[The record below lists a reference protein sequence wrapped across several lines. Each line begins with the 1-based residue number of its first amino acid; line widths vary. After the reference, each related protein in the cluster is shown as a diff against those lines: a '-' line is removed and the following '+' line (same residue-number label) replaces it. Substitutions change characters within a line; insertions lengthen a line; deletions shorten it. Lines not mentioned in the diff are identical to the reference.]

1 MAQHEHLVVTKLT
14 CKIIEINGELYADYL
29 TSGFE
34 IGRGVSAPTLTTFR
48 DSIQQYSWSG
58 SALNQGFFNVH
69 FLHDIKAG
77 SLPTFH
83 VHYAHNIAGG
93 TYTPESANVKFSVA
107 YMTAKG
113 YKAGVYPAE
122 TVTSVVQSVGGQYV
136 PHITPDDDMAMSPA
150 DDIEVDGMVLCRVFR
165 DPTDPEDTFPHPVF
179 VTGVDLHYR
188 IGQLATVER
197 NRPYRSAGFSVT

>member
-1 MAQHEHLVVTKLT
+1 MSDREHLIVHRLT
-14 CKIIEINGELYADYL
+14 CKIIEINGDYFADYL

-34 IGRGVSAPTLTTFR
+34 IGRGVSAPTLAVYR

-69 FLHDIKAG
+69 FLHDLKVG
-77 SLPTFH
+77 TLPTFH

-93 TYTPESANVKFSVA
+93 TYTPESANVKFGIA

-113 YKAGVYPAE
+113 YKAGAYPAE
-122 TVTSVVQSVGGQYV
+122 KTVSAVQSVGGQYV
-136 PHITPDDDMAMSPA
+136 PHITPDDQMKMDAT
-150 DDIEVDGMVLCRVFR
+150 DDIEIDGIVMARIFR

-179 VTGVDLHYR
+179 VQGVDLHYQ
-188 IGQLATVER
+188 IGQLATEER
-197 NRPYRSAGFSVT
+197 NRPFTSAGF